1 MPFVTV
7 FAGTLFF
14 FTPYSQNIEENIGLD
29 WLFNQ
34 RGPVSAPEDVVI
46 VGMDLASSQELKLRN
61 RPNEWPRALH
71 TRMVEKLTELGA
83 GIIVYDIRF
92 EQPGDSAQDEQLI
105 EAIARAGN
113 VLLFQYLYRKN
124 MNIFDPASKTQGSI
138 QIERRFP
145 LISGLESAAVG
156 LAPFPLPRVP
166 IKVNQSWLFKGG
178 AGDIA
183 TLPMIAF
190 LAYNQSSVIELW
202 ELIKSLNHDFSRVAG
217 KIDVAQ
223 LPLQQQARMFRN
235 LFHNYTGLA
244 RQLIRLITQ
253 RRPKIPEQRGQQ
265 LRRLIAAFKL
275 NESHYLNYY
284 GPPHTIKTLPFYQVL
299 SSNHDALHPELNGKA
314 VFIGFS
320 ERLQPEQQD
329 HFYTVFTDETALDIS
344 GVEIMA
350 TAFSNLLE
358 GRAFNPLPR
367 YMQLLIFFAGG
378 IGLCLLFRFFT
389 VYWMLLVSIASG
401 LLYLLIALFW
411 FTYNSLW
418 LPVTIPLM
426 IQLPVALIGSILWRY
441 LEKHEESTNIRKAL
455 SMYIP
460 SRFVDDLAD
469 NIEALHNQGQI
480 VHGACL
486 ATDAGQ
492 YTKLSESMELE
503 YLHNLMNQ
511 YYETVFEP
519 VRRNGGSVSDV
530 MGDAVLAIWASDQ
543 LNKTFRARVCESALG
558 IDRAVASF
566 NQHNPDLQLPTRIG
580 LHCGEMLLG
589 NVGAMDHYEF
599 RALGDIVNTS
609 TRIEGLNKVLG
620 TNILAAGAMIEGLE
634 QFVYREL
641 GWFRLAGKTQP
652 VQIFELITHRSS
664 ARSDEIEK
672 LAVFDEALAHFH
684 KRMWQQAAERFQQLC
699 SSSGGDGPSSYYLRL
714 CNQFSEHAP
723 DTNWGGIHLINTK

>member
-7 FAGTLFF
+7 FASALFF
-14 FTPYSQNIEENIGLD
+14 FTPFSQKLEEDIGLD
-29 WLFNQ
+29 WLLNQ
-34 RGPVSAPEDVVI
+34 RGSVSAPQDVAI
-46 VGMDLASSQELKLRN
+46 IGMDLASSKELKLRN
-61 RPNEWPRALH
+61 RPSEWPRALH
-71 TRMVEKLTELGA
+71 TRMVEKLSGLGVS
-83 GIIVYDIRF
+83 IIVYDIRF
-92 EQPGDSAQDEQLI
+92 EQPGDAAQDGQLI
-105 EAIARAGN
+105 EAIERAGN
-113 VLLFQYLYRKN
+113 VLLFQYLYREN
-124 MNIFDPASKTQGSI
+124 MNIFGPASKTQGSI

-145 LISGLESAAVG
+145 LIPGLETAAAG

-178 AGDIA
+178 AGDVA
-183 TLPMIAF
+183 TLPMVAF
-190 LAYNQSSVIELW
+190 LAYDQSLVIALW
-202 ELIKSLNHDFSRVAG
+202 ELIKSLNHNLSRETG
-217 KIDVAQ
+217 KIEVAQ
-223 LPLQQQARMFRN
+223 LSLQQQARMFRN
-235 LFHNYTGLA
+235 LFHDNAGLT
-244 RQLIRLITQ
+244 RQLNRLISEK
-253 RRPKIPEQRGQQ
+253 RSKIPELKGQQ
-265 LRRLIAAFKL
+265 LRRLIAAFNL

-284 GPPHTIKTLPFYQVL
+284 GPPHTIKTLPFHRVL
-299 SSNHDALHPELNGKA
+299 SSNSDALLAELEGKA

-367 YMQLLIFFAGG
+367 YMQLLIFAAGG
-378 IGLCLLFRFFT
+378 VGLCLLFRFFT
-389 VYWMLLVSIASG
+389 VYWMLLVSIAAG
-401 LLYLLIALFW
+401 LLYLLIALYW
-411 FTYNSLW
+411 FTQNSLW

-441 LEKHEESTNIRKAL
+441 LEKHEESTNIRRAL
-455 SMYIP
+455 TMYIP
-460 SRFVDDLAD
+460 SRIVDDLAD
-469 NIEALHNQGQI
+469 NIEALHSQGQI

-503 YLHNLMNQ
+503 YLHSLMNQ

-543 LNKTFRARVCESALG
+543 LNKSFRARVCESALG
-558 IDRAVASF
+558 IDRAVVSF
-566 NQHNPDLQLPTRIG
+566 NRNNPDLQLPTRIG

-620 TNILAAGAMIEGLE
+620 TTILAAGAMIEGLE

-652 VQIFELITHRSS
+652 VQIFELITHHNS
-664 ARSDEIEK
+664 ARSDEMER
-672 LAVFDEALAHFH
+672 LAIFDEALAHYH
-684 KRMWQQAAERFQQLC
+684 ERMWQQAAELFQQLC
-699 SSSGGDGPSSYYLRL
+699 SRAGGDGPSSYYLRL
-714 CNQFSEHAP
+714 CNQFSEQAP
-723 DTNWGGIHLINTK
+723 DAHWSGIHVINTK